1 MSWKL
6 ELGPAPQ
13 GLNVKRKKSWW
24 RTMTTIEPF
33 RAAGFCAAPPPAPIG
48 PVIDRARL
56 TRGPPS
62 R

>member
-33 RAAGFCAAPPPAPIG
+33 RAAGFCAAPPHPS
-48 PVIDRARL
+48 ARGL
-56 TRGPPS
+56 TGHD
-62 R
+62 